1 MAKEQKAQ
9 EAQNQPQQTNQ
20 AQAQQTVQVRYAILV
35 FCKDMSTPMVLY
47 FENAIKIYEDLKKVI
62 NSKEVKMVEF
72 EPIGPIK
79 KASIISDRIV
89 GVALQEERYL
99 VQQ

>member
-1 MAKEQKAQ
+1 M
-9 EAQNQPQQTNQ
+9 
-20 AQAQQTVQVRYAILV
+20 AQQTVENNVQVRTAVLV
-35 FCKDMSTPMVLY
+35 FCRDMSSPMVLY
-47 FENAIKIYEDLKKVI
+47 FDNAEEIYQQVRALMDSSDIKV
-62 NSKEVKMVEF
+62 VEF

-79 KASIISDRIV
+79 KATVSSDRIV